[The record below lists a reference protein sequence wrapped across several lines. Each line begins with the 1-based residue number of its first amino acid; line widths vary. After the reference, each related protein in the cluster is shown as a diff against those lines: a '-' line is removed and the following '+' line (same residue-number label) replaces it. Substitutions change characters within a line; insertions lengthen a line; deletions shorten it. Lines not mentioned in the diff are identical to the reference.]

1 MGKLLKTR
9 IRGGILTLTDREL
22 VLGQGWLGTQHVRR
36 YPIQG
41 LAAVELQPSPDDQVL
56 NRSIL
61 LRLRWHD
68 GQIIEVDGLG
78 PIAADR
84 VRNILQALCGI
95 DIQ

>member
-36 YPIQG
+36 FPIQG
-41 LAAVELQPSPDDQVL
+41 LAAVELQPSPGDQAL
-56 NRSIL
+56 NRNIL
-61 LRLRWHD
+61 LRLRWND
-68 GQIIEVDGLG
+68 GQIVEVDGLG
-78 PIAADR
+78 RIAAER
-84 VRNILQALCGI
+84 LRNILHALCGF